1 MKKFLS
7 LMLALALMLTLAAGA
22 TAESAKTYSFAFLPN
37 TQNNT
42 FQSTMNDT
50 FKQLCEEKGYE
61 YVCLDPDYDV
71 NIQLNQL
78 NDVANKK
85 LDAAFVIPVDS
96 AGIRQGLLALKD
108 AGIPV
113 INVDTPVIAEDQD
126 LVESIIAT
134 DCYMAGVLVG
144 QQVVADYPD
153 GAKIAIL
160 DFPENES
167 CVDRVNGFMEG
178 LGDSVS
184 KFDIVAQ
191 QNGKAALDVSLPL
204 AEDIIQANPDINA
217 FFAINDPSALGVV
230 AAIKASG
237 KTGIGVYSID
247 GSPDG
252 KAALVDGSFTAV
264 AAQVPIMI
272 AKTAFDRAEKLLN
285 GETIEKEIFLPSHL
299 VTLDEAKETAGQ
311 WQ

>member
-1 MKKFLS
+1 MKKILS
-7 LMLALALMLTLAAGA
+7 LALALMMVLAVVTCAS
-22 TAESAKTYSFAFLPN
+22 AEAAKKYSFAFLPN

-50 FKQLCEEKGYE
+50 FKQLCEENGYD

-96 AGIRQGLLALKD
+96 AGIRQGLLALQA
-108 AGIPV
+108 AGTPV
-113 INVDTPVIAEDQD
+113 INVDTPVIKDDQD
-126 LVESIIAT
+126 LVQSIIAT

-144 QQVVADYPD
+144 QQMVADYPD
-153 GAKIAIL
+153 GGKIAIL

-167 CVDRVNGFMEG
+167 CVDRVNGFLEG
-178 LGDSVS
+178 LGDSAS
-184 KFDIVAQ
+184 KFAIVAQ
-191 QNGKAALDVSLPL
+191 QNGKAALDASLPL

-230 AAIKASG
+230 AAIKA
-237 KTGIGVYSID
+237 TG
-247 GSPDG
+247 GSPAG
-252 KAALVDGSFTAV
+252 KEALVDGSFTAV

-272 AKTAFDRAEKLLN
+272 AKTAFDRAVKLLS

-299 VTLDEAKETAGQ
+299 VTLEEAKTTAGQ

>member
-1 MKKFLS
+1 
-7 LMLALALMLTLAAGA
+7 
-22 TAESAKTYSFAFLPN
+22 
-37 TQNNT
+37 
-42 FQSTMNDT
+42 MNDT
-50 FKQLCEEKGYE
+50 FKQLCEENGYD

-96 AGIRQGLLALKD
+96 AGIRQGLLALQA
-108 AGIPV
+108 AGTPV
-113 INVDTPVIAEDQD
+113 INVDTPVIKEDQD
-126 LVESIIAT
+126 LVQSIIAT

-144 QQVVADYPD
+144 QQMVADYPD

-178 LGDSVS
+178 LGDSAS
-184 KFDIVAQ
+184 KFTIVAQ

-204 AEDIIQANPDINA
+204 AEDIIQANPDIKA

-230 AAIKASG
+230 AAIKATG
-237 KTGIGVYSID
+237 KSGIGVYSID
-247 GSPDG
+247 ASPAG
-252 KAALVDGSFTAV
+252 KEALVDGSFTAV
-264 AAQVPIMI
+264 AAQVPIM
-272 AKTAFDRAEKLLN
+272 AFKLAVFKAQFSL
-285 GETIEKEIFLPSHL
+285 
-299 VTLDEAKETAGQ
+299 AGGKVRRIRVCG
-311 WQ
+311 